1 MKCEDAGVF
10 VSALCDGEVI
20 PRAAAEHIGT
30 CEVCHARFRDYA
42 EMAAELRRVAS
53 MELKD
58 EVRAHEWER
67 VKRAKDSWWAK
78 GWEDMRIPRFVFA
91 LLLMAVVVL
100 GSSLVLVKARARNQ
114 ETVLLLT
121 AKPRSGGAMR
131 CTLSLVDLK
140 LASCEWFGPE
150 HSFAFRVISRNGDRI
165 QIGVRVGPSAA
176 ALKKPG
182 GAALS
187 MNGEEE
193 KQYWLEPGKEL
204 EVAGPGAG
212 TTVIT
217 GELTDHAPPLG
228 FGPDE
233 QLDPKPGELRFASPV
248 LLRDKEVVQDF
259 QGGTAIASD
268 PSEAIE
274 FYAPGDGLYR
284 IALSQMEGAV
294 EGSVAPGRVSFG
306 LEGRSYTFLLAA
318 PVTRSEHVW
327 VLRDGNYQAPSE
339 FRGHS
344 FLATTKLS
352 SAGAESP
359 TKN

>member
-1 MKCEDAGVF
+1 MKCEEAGVF

-20 PRAAAEHIGT
+20 PRTAAEHIGT

-58 EVRAHEWER
+58 EVRAHEWGR
-67 VKRAKDSWWAK
+67 VKRAKESWWAK
-78 GWEDMRIPRFVFA
+78 GWESMRIPRFVFG

-114 ETVLLLT
+114 ETVLILT
-121 AKPRSGGAMR
+121 AKPRNGDAVR
-131 CTLSLVDLK
+131 CLLSLVDLK

-182 GAALS
+182 EAALS
-187 MNGEEE
+187 MNGQEE
-193 KQYWLEPGKEL
+193 KPYWLEPGKEL
-204 EVAGPGAG
+204 EIAGPGGG

-217 GELTDHAPPLG
+217 GELTDHTPPLG
-228 FGPDE
+228 FAPDE

-248 LLRDKEVVQDF
+248 LLRDKEVVEDF
-259 QGGTAIASD
+259 PGGTAIASD
-268 PSEAIE
+268 ASEAIE

-284 IALSQMEGAV
+284 ISLSRMEGAV
-294 EGSVAPGRVSFG
+294 EGRVAPGRVSFA
-306 LEGRSYTFLLAA
+306 LEGRAYQFLLAA
-318 PVTRSEHVW
+318 PVTRGEHVW
-327 VLRDGNYQAPSE
+327 VLRDGSYQPASE
-339 FRGHS
+339 LRGHT
-344 FLATTKLS
+344 FLGTTKVS
-352 SAGAESP
+352 HAVGEAP